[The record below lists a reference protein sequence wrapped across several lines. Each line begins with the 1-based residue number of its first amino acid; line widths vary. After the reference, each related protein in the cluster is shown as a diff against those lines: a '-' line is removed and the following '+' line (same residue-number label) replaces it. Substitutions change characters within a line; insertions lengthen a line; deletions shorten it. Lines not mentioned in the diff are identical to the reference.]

1 MSVKTFQIEN
11 LASRAKGSITTLKRM
26 SESKRADWQQELL
39 QWEEQSAT
47 TLTGCC
53 DDDTFLSTFVL
64 HFVQAVLDN
73 LSARFPDEDIYILS
87 AGEVFLPSKFPSS
100 SSDCYF
106 NGRNHIS
113 TLAHHYRCN
122 VEETL
127 SEWKEVIFSLKQM
140 TMVREVLHYLAA
152 SSYVGYPNLAK

>member
-1 MSVKTFQIEN
+1 
-11 LASRAKGSITTLKRM
+11 M
-26 SESKRADWQQELL
+26 SESKRADWQQ
-39 QWEEQSAT
+39 EQSAT

-64 HFVQAVLDN
+64 HFVQAVL
-73 LSARFPDEDIYILS
+73 

-106 NGRNHIS
+106 NSRNHIS
-113 TLAHHYRCN
+113 TLAHHYHCN

-140 TMVREVLHYLAA
+140 TTVREVLHYLAG
-152 SSYVGYPNLAK
+152 SSHVGYPNLAK